1 MNNSMQFTDDERA
14 RLHAV
19 WKRPSE
25 KKLEAIKKFIELTE
39 FIVSD
44 VLHHEIPIP
53 VWSVKDAKKAH
64 SEIEK
69 HARALRLALQGLPPG
84 ELNRLG
90 TLAGFTMQTWKM
102 PEPTKGYVPVLSNCF
117 MPITLRQLQIIE
129 SVIEVNDRHAR
140 KALPGPHKPLERLLI
155 KRLILVFSP
164 QIGEASLSKNGNFY
178 LYIKEL
184 ADIAGLEIGHDLFK
198 SAFR

>member
-14 RLHAV
+14 RLLAV

-25 KKLEAIKKFIELTE
+25 KKLEAIKKFIEAAE

-44 VLHHEIPIP
+44 VFDNDRPIP
-53 VWSVKDAKKAH
+53 VWSVKEANKAH
-64 SEIEK
+64 TEIEK
-69 HARALRLALQGLPPG
+69 HARALRLALERLPQE
-84 ELNRLG
+84 ELGRLG
-90 TLAGFTMQTWKM
+90 ILSGITMQVWKM
-102 PEPTKGYVPVLSNCF
+102 PEPTKGYVPVLSNRF

-129 SVIEVNDRHAR
+129 SVIKEGDKYPI

-155 KRLILVFSP
+155 KRLILVYSP
-164 QIGEASLSKNGNFY
+164 QIGEASKSKNGNFY
-178 LYIKEL
+178 LFIKEL
-184 ADIAGLEIGHDLFK
+184 AEITGLEIGYDLFK